1 MKNWRK
7 ISLIVLG
14 LIVLLVIS
22 QVLFFHIYSF
32 DRGFK
37 IYCPSKPHSCL
48 LCGNKVADIH
58 YGYYIYHDGDEI
70 SEQIKNGDIV
80 LGGCVVAYNYPEWE
94 CTTCGQKYW
103 QAWKGLYRE
112 KSIFSFRLID
122 VLDEEDKK

>member
-7 ISLIVLG
+7 TSLIVLA

-48 LCGNKVADIH
+48 LCGNKVADIY
-58 YGYYIYHDGDEI
+58 YGYFIYHDGDEI

-80 LGGCVVAYNYPEWE
+80 LGGCVMGNDYPEWE

-112 KSIFSFRLID
+112 KSVFSFRLID
-122 VLDEEDKK
+122 VLDEEDNK